1 MQMENMDEINWSN
14 GFFSDMLSLD
24 FDNLFSNDDLKS
36 FSHFVIMTQLIGNRT
51 SFRTVQG

>member
-1 MQMENMDEINWSN
+1 MDENNWFN
-14 GFFSDMLSLD
+14 DFFSEMLSLD

-36 FSHFVIMTQLIGNRT
+36 FSYFVIMTQLIGNRT